1 MAFLLAFTELNDG
14 NKFNYLI
21 NDALILI
28 EEMGSHRRL
37 IEEQSFYNI
46 PVILPLP
53 MRLAFCDR
61 FFFFMGFD
69 ISL

>member
-46 PVILPLP
+46 PVILP
-53 MRLAFCDR
+53 
-61 FFFFMGFD
+61 
-69 ISL
+69 